1 MALGHVFHLMWGTEE
16 IDDWI
21 FGLMGALG
29 LELVLWEMIGNSDF
43 VHNKVRDED
52 SDVMGNTLGT
62 LKNIFFLSDVM
73 LTKCD

>member
-1 MALGHVFHLMWGTEE
+1 MRQKTTKDWHSSTVLE

-29 LELVLWEMIGNSDF
+29 LELVLWEMIGNSNF

-62 LKNIFFLSDVM
+62 LKNIFFQSDVM
-73 LTKCD
+73 